1 LRRAEYPATQ
11 LPRDETRM
19 AELALEQTLN
29 FGDYL
34 EAFRRRRN
42 MILSVAGIVF
52 LLGLIAAFLWPP
64 TYASS
69 ATILI
74 EEQEIP
80 AELVQSTVTSYA
92 SERIQVISQ
101 RVMTRSNLQKIID
114 QYGLYTD
121 KRKYETTEEVLED
134 MRDDIKLDMI
144 NADVM
149 DPRTGRPTAATIA
162 FTVGFEGKD
171 PETVQQVAN
180 ELTTL
185 YLNENLRTRTEKAK
199 ETTAF
204 LTEESKRLSAEISRL
219 EAALAEFK
227 EKNVDRLPDQ
237 RDLNTQ
243 VLQRTESEI
252 SDTNTQ
258 IRSLE
263 DRKTYLEGQLAII
276 DPYGSGTVQ
285 SPAARLAQLRT
296 EYITYA
302 SRYSP
307 SHPDVISR
315 KREIE
320 ALEKETGI
328 TETDTEKRA
337 RLDALRKELVV
348 TQKTYTDEHPD
359 VKSLKRQIAALED
372 ELRHPVASSAPKPAP
387 ATPDNPAYI
396 TLQSQLEATN
406 SDIKSYKAQL
416 AKLNDKVDEYE
427 QRLQQTPQVEREYR
441 ELLRDLDNSTKQY
454 QEIKD
459 KQMSAEI
466 AQSMEKE
473 RKGERFTLIDPPI
486 LPEKPVSPNRPA
498 IIFLSL
504 VLALGA
510 GAGSAA
516 MAESMDTAVRGAKG
530 IIAILNTAPLAVIP
544 YLASSADIGREKKRQ
559 RLIIAAVI
567 AAIVVILLLINF
579 LYSPLDVLWFRGLRK
594 MDAIVGG

>member
-1 LRRAEYPATQ
+1 MT
-11 LPRDETRM
+11 
-19 AELALEQTLN
+19 ELALEQTLD

-34 EAFRRRRN
+34 EAFRRRRG
-42 MILSVAGIVF
+42 MIILVAGIVF
-52 LLGLIAAFLWPP
+52 LLGLITAFVWPP
-64 TYASS
+64 TYSSS

-80 AELVQSTVTSYA
+80 SQLVQSTVTSYA

-101 RVMTRSNLQKIID
+101 RVMTRTNLQKIID
-114 QYGLYTD
+114 QYGLYKH

-134 MRDDIKLDMI
+134 MRDDIKLNMI
-144 NADVM
+144 NANVM

-162 FTVGFEGKD
+162 FTLGFEGKN
-171 PETVQQVAN
+171 PQLVQKVAN

-185 YLNENLRTRTEKAK
+185 YLNENLRTRTEKAE
-199 ETTAF
+199 ETTSF
-204 LTEESKRLSAEISRL
+204 LTKESKRLNAEISRL
-219 EAALAEFK
+219 EAALADFK
-227 EKNVDRLPDQ
+227 EKHVNELPEL

-243 VLQRTESEI
+243 VLQRTETEI
-252 SDTNTQ
+252 SDTHTQ
-258 IRSLE
+258 LRSLE
-263 DRKTYLEGQLAII
+263 DRKTYLEGQLAIL
-276 DPYGSGTVQ
+276 DPYGSGDIQ

-296 EYITYA
+296 EYISYA

-315 KREIE
+315 KREIK

-328 TETDTEKRA
+328 TETSTEKRA
-337 RLDALRKELVV
+337 RLDALRKELVIAE
-348 TQKTYTDEHPD
+348 KSYTDEHPD
-359 VKSLKRQIAALED
+359 VKSLKRQIAAIEA
-372 ELRHPVASSAPKPAP
+372 ELRNPEATRAPKSAP

-406 SDIKSYKAQL
+406 SDIKAYKAKL
-416 AKLNDKVDEYE
+416 TKLNDKVNEYE

-441 ELLRDLDNSTKQY
+441 GLLRNLDNSTKRY

-473 RKGERFTLIDPPI
+473 RKGEKFSLIDPPV

-510 GAGSAA
+510 GVGSATI
-516 MAESMDTAVRGAKG
+516 AESMDSAVRGAKG
-530 IIAILNTAPLAVIP
+530 VIAILNTAPLAVIP
-544 YLASSADIGREKKRQ
+544 YLASSADISRRKRRQ
-559 RLIIAAVI
+559 WLIIAGI
-567 AAIVVILLLINF
+567 ITGIVVILLLINF
-579 LYSPLDVLWFRGLRK
+579 LYSPLDVLLFRGMRK

>member
-1 LRRAEYPATQ
+1 MT
-11 LPRDETRM
+11 
-19 AELALEQTLN
+19 ELALEQTLD

-34 EAFRRRRN
+34 DAFRRRRG

-52 LLGLIAAFLWPP
+52 VLGLIAAFVWPP

-80 AELVQSTVTSYA
+80 AQLVQSTVTSYA

-101 RVMTRSNLQKIID
+101 RVMTRSNLQNIID
-114 QYGLYTD
+114 QYGLYANE
-121 KRKYETTEEVLED
+121 RKYETTEEVLDE
-134 MRDDIKLDMI
+134 MRDDIKLNMI

-162 FTVGFEGKD
+162 FTVGFEGED
-171 PETVQQVAN
+171 PELVQKVAN

-204 LTEESKRLSAEISRL
+204 LTEESKRLSTEISRL
-219 EAALAEFK
+219 ETALADFK
-227 EKNVDRLPDQ
+227 EKHVNELPEL

-243 VLQRTESEI
+243 VLQRTETEI
-252 SDTNTQ
+252 SDTHTQ

-285 SPAARLAQLRT
+285 SPAARLAKLRT
-296 EYITYA
+296 EYISYA

-328 TETDTEKRA
+328 AETDTEKRA
-337 RLDALRKELVV
+337 RLDALRKELVIA
-348 TQKTYTDEHPD
+348 QKTYTDEHPD
-359 VKSLKRQIAALED
+359 VKSLKRQITALED
-372 ELRHPVASSAPKPAP
+372 ELRNPKATPAPKSAP

-396 TLQSQLEATN
+396 SLQSQLEATN
-406 SDIKSYKAQL
+406 SDISAYKGKL
-416 AKLNDKVDEYE
+416 AKLNDKVAAYE
-427 QRLQQTPQVEREYR
+427 HRLQQTPQVEREYR
-441 ELLRDLDNSTKQY
+441 EIMRDLDNTTRRY
-454 QEIKD
+454 QDIKN
-459 KQMSAEI
+459 KQMSAQI

-473 RKGERFTLIDPPI
+473 RKGEKFTLIDPAI

-510 GAGSAA
+510 GVGSAA
-516 MAESMDTAVRGAKG
+516 MAESMDSAVRGTKG
-530 IIAILNTAPLAVIP
+530 VIAVLNTAPLAVIP
-544 YLASSADIGREKKRQ
+544 YLASNTDLSRRKRRQWFIIGGGIAG
-559 RLIIAAVI
+559 II
-567 AAIVVILLLINF
+567 VILLLIHF

-594 MDAIVGG
+594 MDVIVGE